1 MEITSLELDEALCV
15 TSDLPV
21 RPHADLFEKELVMEK
36 SADEDRHVMFGMW
49 TNSIFQ
55 QHLILK
61 AGQRAQDEFSSL
73 ISPNCTPLLICVF
86 WN

>member
-15 TSDLPV
+15 TSDLPA
-21 RPHADLFEKELVMEK
+21 RPYADLFEKELVMEK

-55 QHLILK
+55 
-61 AGQRAQDEFSSL
+61 
-73 ISPNCTPLLICVF
+73 
-86 WN
+86 